1 MNNPIIRSLYA
12 VILGIVVAFVMFM
25 LIEGISAVL
34 HPFPE
39 NFSGT
44 QEEIMAQVENY
55 PTWVLALLGGGGWSA
70 SMFLCVFA
78 ATRTGAN
85 RHPWH
90 GIAVGVFWFGMLAFN
105 MYILPYPTW
114 YLVLNLIM
122 LPVMAFAGIRVGMKS
137 QSSSEG
143 LAEIR

>member
-1 MNNPIIRSLYA
+1 

-25 LIEGISAVL
+25 LIEGLGAIL

-55 PTWVLALLGGGGWSA
+55 PTWVLALLGGGGWAA

-78 ATRTGAN
+78 ATRVGTN

-90 GIAVGVFWFGMLAFN
+90 GMVVGVFWFGMLAFN

-114 YLVLNLIM
+114 YLILNLIA
-122 LPVMAFAGIRVGMKS
+122 LPAMAFAGIKVATKS
-137 QSSSEG
+137 ASN
-143 LAEIR
+143 AEAAT